1 MVYAR
6 DVRVEAAR
14 IEMAGD
20 CRVRR
25 AAPQCGRGREL
36 ARAIS
41 PRSARDQ
48 PGTIGT
54 QQPVWQ

>member
-36 ARAIS
+36 ARVF
-41 PRSARDQ
+41 ARDQ